1 MHIYCN
7 IIDIFISMDF
17 RDYTVGGCL
26 SKCTLHLGR
35 VRHKSRIDE
44 DDPDFVKMLRFYNI
58 FKLEFVAG
66 FSVENPVRTWVS
78 CMFLG

>member
-1 MHIYCN
+1 MHVA
-7 IIDIFISMDF
+7 F
-17 RDYTVGGCL
+17 
-26 SKCTLHLGR
+26 GR

-44 DDPDFVKMLRFYNI
+44 DDPDFAKMLRFYNI

-66 FSVENPVRTWVS
+66 FSVENPVGTWVS